1 VPSRRSCKLVEQAQS
16 CSTGTPSL
24 RERMAKVVGERGDSI
39 YLHLPQGLLHEPA
52 GIKQGGGLR
61 HGRQPGI
68 EEDGHSVTIWH

>member
-1 VPSRRSCKLVEQAQS
+1 MPSRRSCKLVEQAQS

-39 YLHLPQGLLHEPA
+39 YLRQGLLHEPA

>member
-1 VPSRRSCKLVEQAQS
+1 MPSRRSCKLVEQAQS

-24 RERMAKVVGERGDSI
+24 RERMAKVVGDRGVSI
-39 YLHLPQGLLHEPA
+39 YLRQGSLHEPA